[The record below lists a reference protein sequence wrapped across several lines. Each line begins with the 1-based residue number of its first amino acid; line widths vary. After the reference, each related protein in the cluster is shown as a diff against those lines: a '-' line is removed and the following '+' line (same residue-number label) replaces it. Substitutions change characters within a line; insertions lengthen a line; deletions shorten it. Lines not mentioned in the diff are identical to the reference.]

1 LKAYLGFTAHFAL
14 EYLRTDYEWAKCA
27 FKLLGSPL
35 FRKNKSYVRRR
46 MFGRLR
52 KEQSTPRLQLVATV
66 LLYDGRETQ
75 KVFEQMREE
84 GLFVRLVELLK
95 ERRESD
101 PLMWK
106 ICLDLLYEMSRIQ
119 RLRKDD
125 LGGYYQLS
133 ARIRGKEA
141 SS

>member
-1 LKAYLGFTAHFAL
+1 
-14 EYLRTDYEWAKCA
+14 
-27 FKLLGSPL
+27 
-35 FRKNKSYVRRR
+35 
-46 MFGRLR
+46 
-52 KEQSTPRLQLVATV
+52 
-66 LLYDGRETQ
+66 
-75 KVFEQMREE
+75 VFEQMREE